1 MCLLPVKAY
10 CDAKTVQP
18 KMIEVT
24 GEVSQVDSVGGVV
37 FLKTI
42 DALGVPIEM
51 RFYVSNNGQG
61 IEGSVHLMDLN
72 VSDWVTIRY
81 YVDSSGDNV
90 LVKLTDD
97 NIIKNPM

>member
-1 MCLLPVKAY
+1 
-10 CDAKTVQP
+10 
-18 KMIEVT
+18 MIEVT